1 MRGRW
6 GRERGRV
13 LIAVIVVIVIV
24 FAVVDC
30 LENLGNIMVVTVVV
44 IVVVVVVVVVVFLGI
59 FEIWRISIGDVIGRL
74 RVDLR
79 AGRASGC
86 LNFHVHARRRFDSY
100 V

>member
-13 LIAVIVVIVIV
+13 LIAIIVVIVIV
-24 FAVVDC
+24 FAVVVC
-30 LENLGNIMVVTVVV
+30 LENLGDIMVVTVVV
-44 IVVVVVVVVVVFLGI
+44 IVVVVVVFLGI
-59 FEIWRISIGDVIGRL
+59 FEIWRISRGDVIGRL